1 MSNEAVIATGRHLVE
16 EAIGDGLPLRL
27 AGSVAFAV
35 RLAAAGKGKVTEAW
49 PIQDIDLVCTRAAAS
64 ELEPFF
70 SSRGYRNDRGLMIAS
85 EGSRWTLA
93 AERQPAAVDVFFDEM
108 HFCQVLDLRGRV
120 AIDRETLTLADLL
133 LSKLQYIEPRP
144 RDLEAMGA
152 VLAAH
157 ALGEGDGELID
168 FRRVCGVLGA
178 SWRFYY
184 TACLNFQRLRVLLAT
199 EPPGEG
205 SRRLDELESS
215 ARLWPKTL
223 SWRLR
228 AMAGTAISWYDEVET
243 TEVF

>member
-1 MSNEAVIATGRHLVE
+1 VSNDAVIATGRNLVE

-49 PIQDIDLVCTRAAAS
+49 PIQDIDLACPRAAAS
-64 ELEPFF
+64 VLEPFF
-70 SSRGYRNDRGLMIAS
+70 SSRGYQNDRALMIAS

-108 HFCQVLDLRGRV
+108 HFCQVLDLRSRI
-120 AIDRETLTLADLL
+120 AIDRETLTLADLF
-133 LSKLQYIEPRP
+133 LSKLQYVEPRP
-144 RDLEAMGA
+144 RDVEAMGA
-152 VLAAH
+152 LLDAYE
-157 ALGEGDGELID
+157 LGESDGDLID

-178 SWRFYY
+178 SWRFYH
-184 TACLNFQRLRVLLAT
+184 TASLNFQRLRAT
-199 EPPGEG
+199 EAPGEAI
-205 SRRLDELESS
+205 RRLDELESR

-228 AMAGTAISWYDEVET
+228 AMAGTAIAWHDEVET